1 MPSSFPILT
10 LHYLRSITLN
20 EVPLIVE
27 LLEIFVEDGQMYLDQ
42 LEAAQDQKAVIYAV
56 HTLKGTA
63 GQIGAERFEAY
74 GAEAER
80 LARDDKRW
88 KEAQAYLGL
97 FRDEF
102 KAVCEAIEEYKREE
116 GVA

>member
-1 MPSSFPILT
+1 MPSSLPVLT
-10 LHYLRSITLN
+10 LNYLRSITLN

-42 LEAAQDQKAVIYAV
+42 LEAARDQKAVIYAI

-80 LARDDKRW
+80 LARDEHRW
-88 KEAQAYLGL
+88 QEAQAYLGR
-97 FRDEF
+97 FREEF
-102 KAVCEAIEEYKREE
+102 KAVCEAIEKYKQEQ
-116 GVA
+116 GV